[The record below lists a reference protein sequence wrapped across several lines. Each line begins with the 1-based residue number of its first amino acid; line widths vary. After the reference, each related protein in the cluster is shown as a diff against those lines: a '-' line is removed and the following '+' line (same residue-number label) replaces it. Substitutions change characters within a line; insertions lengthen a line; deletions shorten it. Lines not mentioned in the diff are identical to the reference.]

1 MKRLQRAKREN
12 TESMT
17 SNKPID
23 TGYIRELAEVLKETD
38 LSEIEIEQDDARIRL
53 ARQVNVVQAP
63 IVSAPAATYVTAQP
77 DTAMPDV
84 AKGDARRGV
93 EGATTE
99 HPGTVASPM
108 VGTAYRS
115 PEPGA
120 PAFVAVGDTV
130 QEGQTLL
137 IVEAMKT
144 MNHIPSPRAG
154 TVHAIMVEDG
164 QPVEYGEPLMILE

>member
-1 MKRLQRAKREN
+1 MKR
-12 TESMT
+12 S
-17 SNKPID
+17 KPID
-23 TGYIRELAEVLKETD
+23 TEFIRELAELLQDTD
-38 LSEIEIEQDDARIRL
+38 LSEIEIEQDEARIRL
-53 ARQVNVVQAP
+53 ARQVSVAQTS
-63 IVSAPAATYVTAQP
+63 IVSAPAATHATARP
-77 DTAMPDV
+77 DAAMPDV
-84 AKGDARRGV
+84 AKGDARK
-93 EGATTE
+93 GADSESAE